1 MRGRA
6 IKLSNIDSPCYDKK
20 THTDC
25 PNRRIGCRQ
34 SCQAWE
40 IYEAFKNRTG
50 DYGIFLGKTGKPDIC
65 GNAGVLEPGEKEEL
79 VKTDTKYVS

>member
-25 PNRRIGCRQ
+25 PNRRKDADKAAR
-34 SCQAWE
+34 
-40 IYEAFKNRTG
+40 
-50 DYGIFLGKTGKPDIC
+50 LGKYMRLSKM
-65 GNAGVLEPGEKEEL
+65 K
-79 VKTDTKYVS
+79 